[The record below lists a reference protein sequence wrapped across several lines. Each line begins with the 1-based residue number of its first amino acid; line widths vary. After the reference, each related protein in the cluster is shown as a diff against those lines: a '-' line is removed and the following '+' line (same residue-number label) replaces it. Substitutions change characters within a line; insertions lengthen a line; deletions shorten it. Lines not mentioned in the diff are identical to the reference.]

1 MLNDE
6 AIKIMADTYRAA
18 LAFERM
24 AKRHEH
30 NAEVYKS
37 IYRTEMDHFIAMTQ
51 MAAILT
57 DMTAAE
63 VTSKVLDA
71 VYGFES

>member
-6 AIKIMADTYRAA
+6 AIKVMADTYRAA

-30 NAEVYKS
+30 NAEAFES
-37 IYRTEMDHFIAMTQ
+37 IYRTEMDRFIAMTQ
-51 MAAILT
+51 MAATLT
-57 DMTAAE
+57 GMTEAQ
-63 VTSKVLDA
+63 VTGKVLDA
-71 VYGFES
+71 MYGLES